1 MVPARPAL
9 TLARSIA
16 LWLARSA
23 VWLRSAADVE
33 TPISAVLRAPELAIA
48 WILALLARDA
58 EFFIR
63 ASLRIEAFH
72 PLRSTLPAC
81 KEIVLRSRRRAAPVA
96 LPLAEKTARVSMPT
110 PLRSRPPGRRSELAM
125 SDQVRPL
132 ARIVRI

>member
-63 ASLRIEAFH
+63 ASVRIAAFH
-72 PLRSTLPAC
+72 PLRTTLPPC
-81 KEIVLRSRRRAAPVA
+81 KGSVV
-96 LPLAEKTARVSMPT
+96 
-110 PLRSRPPGRRSELAM
+110 RPPPRAT
-125 SDQVRPL
+125 PL
-132 ARIVRI
+132 ARPCA